1 MTTTDRQ
8 ELRIES
14 DGRVFVEGI
23 RVASIVWV
31 DGDLVL
37 QFDDKNKYRSFERGT
52 RKLTIAFAELLDAVK
67 CLNSY

>member
-23 RVASIVWV
+23 RVASVVWL

-52 RKLTIAFAELLDAVK
+52 RKLTVAFAELLNAVK
-67 CLNSY
+67 TLDN